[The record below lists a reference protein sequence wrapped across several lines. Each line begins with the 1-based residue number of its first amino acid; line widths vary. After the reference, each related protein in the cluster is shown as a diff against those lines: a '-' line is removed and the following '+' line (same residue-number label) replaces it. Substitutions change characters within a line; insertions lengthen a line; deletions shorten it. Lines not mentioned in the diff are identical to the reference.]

1 MLLGHIKKKRQ
12 KTYNKHLFTIFMFKD
27 KTGISRLL
35 QSDNFPPPPPS
46 RSVPTQCPVFS
57 LSPCGPLWWWL
68 CVNGLHWEVPL
79 QRQPGG
85 STFYCC
91 TFWHFKIAYRTTY
104 FPNRASMA
112 YHTWLH
118 KPDTFFST
126 ASEIDSLTRVTYM

>member
-27 KTGISRLL
+27 KTRGKPDYYRVTTA
-35 QSDNFPPPPPS
+35 PPPS
-46 RSVPTQCPVFS
+46 LTVCTYPVSSILSISMWSSLMMALCKWSPLRGSSTKTTRRIYILLLHFLALQNSIQNDIFS
-57 LSPCGPLWWWL
+57 
-68 CVNGLHWEVPL
+68 
-79 QRQPGG
+79 
-85 STFYCC
+85 
-91 TFWHFKIAYRTTY
+91 K
-104 FPNRASMA
+104 RASMA